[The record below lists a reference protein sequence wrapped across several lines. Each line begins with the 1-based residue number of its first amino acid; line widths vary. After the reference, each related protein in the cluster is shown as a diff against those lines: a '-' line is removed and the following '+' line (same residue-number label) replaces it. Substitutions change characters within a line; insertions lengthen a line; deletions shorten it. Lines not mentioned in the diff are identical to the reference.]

1 MPAVTVL
8 DDEYVSLWYHPEA
21 GIVHHRIH
29 KYLVPGVF
37 RKLLT
42 AGAEQLEVH
51 GATKYLSDDRSNV
64 VVAPED
70 VQWADE
76 NWYPRVVKAGL
87 RRWALVLP
95 STIVGTVQARA
106 ILEKRRIQGLDVE
119 GFDSIEA
126 AMAWL
131 QSTQGGL
138 DGRPQG

>member
-1 MPAVTVL
+1 MQTLTIL
-8 DDEYVSLWYHPEA
+8 DDEHVSLWYHPET

-42 AGAEQLEVH
+42 AGAEVLEKH

-64 VVAPED
+64 VVAPD
-70 VQWADE
+70 DIKWADE
-76 NWYPRVVKAGL
+76 NWYPRVRKAGL
-87 RRWALVLP
+87 KHWALVLP
-95 STIVGTVQARA
+95 STMVGSVQART
-106 ILEKRRIQGLDVE
+106 ILEDRRKQGLDVE

-131 QSTQGGL
+131 QSK
-138 DGRPQG
+138 